1 MFNAFRVLFSLIA
14 CVVLSVACGDD
25 GEDAPAAKV
34 TCEQACT
41 KTKSCPNDSATNCVM
56 GCSAVAQLCPAQM
69 DALNACVF
77 STPDDQLFCDVQ
89 GETDVVAPRCT
100 AEKDALGA
108 CLSQAS
114 PQP

>member
-1 MFNAFRVLFSLIA
+1 MTKRISVNLLMWTLALP
-14 CVVLSVACGDD
+14 VACGDD
-25 GEDAPAAKV
+25 GGDAPAAKV

-41 KTKSCPNDSATNCVM
+41 KTKNCPNDSSTNCAM
-56 GCSAVAQLCPAQM
+56 GCSAVAQVCPVQM

-77 STPDDQLFCDVQ
+77 NTPEDQLFCDVQ
-89 GETDVVAPRCT
+89 GETDVVAPRCM

-114 PQP
+114 PPQ